1 MKEQG
6 VITRILSSKLAE
18 VAFQRSSAC
27 AKCRAC
33 HGLGEGMVGIEAEN
47 EVGAKRDD
55 VVEIEIPS
63 GEMIKGSMV
72 VFLIPI
78 FFLAIGYLIGAYLMR
93 LVGLGGWEEGV
104 GIVFGIS
111 AMLLSYFAISW
122 YDRNIAQK
130 EALRAKI
137 VRVVSALT
145 RPV

>member
-47 EVGAKRDD
+47 EAGAKRDD
-55 VVEIEIPS
+55 IVEIEVPS

-72 VFLIPI
+72 VFLMPI
-78 FFLAIGYLIGAYLMR
+78 LFLAVGYLMGAYLMR
-93 LVGLGGWEEGV
+93 LVGLSRWEEGV
-104 GIVFGIS
+104 GIVLGIS
-111 AMLLSYFAISW
+111 AMFLSYFAIRW

-130 EALRAKI
+130 EALRARITKI
-137 VRVVSALT
+137 VSSR
-145 RPV
+145 

>member
-1 MKEQG
+1 
-6 VITRILSSKLAE
+6 
-18 VAFQRSSAC
+18 
-27 AKCRAC
+27 
-33 HGLGEGMVGIEAEN
+33 MVGIEAEN

>member
-47 EVGAKRDD
+47 EVGAKRDEI
-55 VVEIEIPS
+55 VEIEIPS

-72 VFLIPI
+72 VFLMPI
-78 FFLAIGYLIGAYLMR
+78 LFLAVGYLIGAYLMR
-93 LVGLGGWEEGV
+93 WVGLGGWEEGV
-104 GIVFGIS
+104 GILLGIS

-122 YDRNIAQK
+122 YDSNIVQK
-130 EALRAKI
+130 EALRARITKI
-137 VRVVSALT
+137 VSSR
-145 RPV
+145 